1 MVRPLYLFEKLLLG
15 PKQLT
20 FYTKTEK
27 INSHDRSH
35 VIRLTDS
42 AIKAA
47 LFCDRVNCKA
57 EGKSLYKSSIKMAI
71 KKRLN
76 AR

>member
-15 PKQLT
+15 PKRLT
-20 FYTKTEK
+20 FYTITEK
-27 INSHDRSH
+27 INSCDRSH
-35 VIRLTDS
+35 VMRLTDS

-47 LFCDRVNCKA
+47 IFCGIVNCKA

-71 KKRLN
+71 LK
-76 AR
+76 AIHC